1 MKELLLIDAN
11 SLIHRAFHALPPLT
25 SESGLPSGALY
36 GLSSILLK
44 ALKEQK
50 PDYVAAA
57 FDRPEPTFRKEMFED
72 YKATRPKA
80 PDELVSQIIEA
91 RKLFETFGI
100 KTFERAGFEAD
111 DIIGTLAR
119 QFGSDEG
126 LLVRILT
133 GDLDTLQ
140 LVRGKKVVV
149 EILKKG
155 VSETVV
161 YDEGAVQDRYGLK
174 PEFLTDYK
182 GLVGDKSDNIP
193 GVKNV
198 GPKTAEKLLVKYGRL
213 EDIFSTKAKNDPAAQ
228 KLFPFKKVAFLS
240 KELATINDHIP
251 IAVTLPDLEF
261 KSLPVENLKN
271 YFLAWN
277 FESLSNRLGGNPPK
291 EEEEG
296 RNERGDRETSNA
308 LFLSSAA
315 DLNETTLRTKNFEV
329 AWEWKPIAKELLQT
343 KRAVPLNIF
352 DLSIAYWL
360 LHPDSGKIS
369 KEEVIQELLGK
380 DRADDADW
388 RNIFALLKEKI
399 KKNGLEKVFYEIEMP
414 IIEVLAKMELAG
426 IKTDTASARSVLRD
440 LEGELEKLAGE
451 IYREAGIP
459 FNINS
464 PREVSGV
471 IFEKL
476 GLPPA
481 KKKKTKSGI
490 FSTSS
495 EMMSHLRGTKIVDL
509 ILGYREAFKMKSTY
523 LEPIINM
530 TDADGRLRT
539 TFLQTGT
546 ATGRIASEK
555 PNLQNIPQES
565 AWSERIRNVFVAEEG
580 WSLASFDYS
589 QLELRLLAHVSRDTN
604 LKEAFAKG
612 QDIHAMTA
620 AEVFG
625 IRPELVTK
633 EERRIGKTLNFGVV
647 YGMGAR
653 AFSAMSE
660 TNLAE
665 AEKFIATY
673 FEKFP
678 AVRTWQETIKK
689 SVAERG
695 FVENINGRKRWF
707 PRPVNNKIAAENER
721 AAVNMTV
728 QSLGADILKQAMIGS
743 SKFIDASEELRGN
756 VRMLLTIHDELLFEI
771 RDDIL
776 IETTAS
782 LAGIMESAE
791 HLSVPLK
798 VETKVGKT
806 WGAMKKHEPES
817 HKLL

>member
-1 MKELLLIDAN
+1 MKKLLLIDAN

-25 SESGLPSGALY
+25 SDGGLPSGALY

-44 ALKEQK
+44 TLKEQR

-57 FDRPEPTFRKEMFED
+57 FDRPEPTFRKKMFKD

-80 PDELVSQIIEA
+80 PDELISQIIEA
-91 RKLFETFGI
+91 RKLFEAFGI

-119 QFGSDEG
+119 RFGPEKELS
-126 LLVRILT
+126 VRILT

-140 LVRGKKVVV
+140 LVQGEKVVV

-161 YDEGAVQDRYGLK
+161 YDEAAVQERYGLG

-198 GPKTAEKLLVKYGRL
+198 GPKTAERLLAKYGRL
-213 EDIFSTKAKNDPAAQ
+213 ENVFSAKAKDDPAAQ
-228 KLFPFKKVAFLS
+228 KLFTFKKMALLS
-240 KELATINDHIP
+240 KKLATIDDHIP
-251 IAVTLPDLEF
+251 IAVELPDLAL
-261 KSLPVENLKN
+261 KPLPPENLKN
-271 YFLAWN
+271 YFLQWN
-277 FESLSNRLGGNPPK
+277 FGSLSKRLGENLPQEK
-291 EEEEG
+291 EAG
-296 RNERGDRETSNA
+296 KKADQETLNA

-329 AWEWKPIAKELLQT
+329 AWEWKPITKELLRDQ
-343 KRAVPLNIF
+343 KAIPSNIF

-360 LHPDSGKIS
+360 LHPDSGKIT
-369 KEEVIQELLGK
+369 KEEAIKKILGK
-380 DRADDADW
+380 DRADDSDW
-388 RNIFALLKEKI
+388 RNVFALLKEKI
-399 KKNGLEKVFYEIEMP
+399 KKNGLEKIFYEIEMP
-414 IIEVLAKMELAG
+414 IIGILAKMELLG
-426 IKTDTASARSVLRD
+426 IKTDTASARNVLRG
-440 LEGELEKLAGE
+440 LESELTRLTKE
-451 IYREAGIP
+451 IYREAGAP

-464 PREVSGV
+464 PREVSGMV
-471 IFEKL
+471 FGKL

-490 FSTSS
+490 LSTSS
-495 EMMSHLRGTKIVDL
+495 EMLSHLRGTKVVDL
-509 ILGYREAFKMKSTY
+509 ILKYRETFKMKSTY
-523 LEPIINM
+523 LEPIIGM

-565 AWSERIRNVFVAEEG
+565 LWSEQIRNVFVAEEG

-589 QLELRLLAHVSRDTN
+589 QLELRLLAHVSQDAN

-612 QDIHAMTA
+612 QDIHTMTA

-625 IRPELVTK
+625 IRPELITK

-647 YGMGAR
+647 YGMGPR
-653 AFSAMSE
+653 AFSAMSN

-665 AEKFIATY
+665 AERFIATY

-678 AVRTWQETIKK
+678 AVRLWQEKTKK
-689 SVAERG
+689 LVAERG
-695 FVENINGRKRWF
+695 FAENINGRKRWF
-707 PRPVNNKIAAENER
+707 SEPANNKIASENER
-721 AAVNMTV
+721 AAVNMTI
-728 QSLGADILKQAMIGS
+728 QSLGADILKRAMITS
-743 SKFIDASEELRGN
+743 SKFIDASKRLRGKM
-756 VRMLLTIHDELLFEI
+756 RMLLTIHDELLFEI

-776 IETTAS
+776 RETAAS
-782 LAGIMESAE
+782 LAGIMENAE

-806 WGAMKKHEPES
+806 WGGLTAYHHES
-817 HKLL
+817 NKLF